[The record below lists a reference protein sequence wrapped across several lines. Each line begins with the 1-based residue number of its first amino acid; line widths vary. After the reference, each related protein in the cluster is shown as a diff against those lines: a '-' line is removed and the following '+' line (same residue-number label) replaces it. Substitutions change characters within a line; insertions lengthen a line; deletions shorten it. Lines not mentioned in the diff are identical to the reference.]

1 SQRSQALVAT
11 APKIALADTQIRRQA
26 MADQLND
33 RLTALAQ
40 SVADLDRAGA
50 DLVADMQR
58 HLDTL
63 VVNLKG
69 LDDLVRER
77 VDAKNA
83 LDAVRARLPNLAAR
97 VRKVA
102 DDAIIGDR
110 GGEQPASATTILM
123 SDRTRLVEWSA
134 AALQCVTLMLTAPA
148 VQNTSRLDRL
158 KTS

>member
-1 SQRSQALVAT
+1 MTFAHGGRLMRRLHRNRVALTILIGLALIGLLAVTQSGVAIFAITRFGASFSQIAETNLPALIAGSQLSQRSQALVAT
-11 APKIALADTQIRRQA
+11 APEIALADTQIRRQA

-69 LDDLVRER
+69 LDDLV
-77 VDAKNA
+77 
-83 LDAVRARLPNLAAR
+83 
-97 VRKVA
+97 
-102 DDAIIGDR
+102 
-110 GGEQPASATTILM
+110 
-123 SDRTRLVEWSA
+123 
-134 AALQCVTLMLTAPA
+134 
-148 VQNTSRLDRL
+148 
-158 KTS
+158 